1 MLEKYESFSTRE
13 KEEFRDICNELFDKT
28 FLNEEVISNDGGFVI
43 NEKFNFVR
51 RNFELF
57 EEYFM
62 LSGWI
67 LERKNN
73 ETIYIRNETGSNR
86 VILKL
91 LTTKMLIAL
100 RIIYDEKRKTSSN
113 SNRVQFKLNELY
125 NKMLHDF
132 GLIDTMPSKTDRD
145 SSIKMIEKYNI
156 IVKAAVAED
165 EMDNVYVIMPS
176 ITVAVSDERINM
188 IYNQLK
194 EEELTDEEIDKND
207 ADEMALL

>member
-28 FLNEEVISNDGGFVI
+28 FLNEEVISNNGGFVI

-100 RIIYDEKRKTSSN
+100 RVMYDEKRKTSSN
-113 SNRVQFKLNELY
+113 SNRVQFKLSELY

-132 GLIDTMPSKTDRD
+132 GLIDSMPSKTDRD
-145 SSIKMIEKYNI
+145 SSIKIIEKYNI

-176 ITVAVSDERINM
+176 ITVAVSDDRINM

-194 EEELTDEEIDKND
+194 EEDL
-207 ADEMALL
+207 AD

>member
-28 FLNEEVISNDGGFVI
+28 FLNEEVISNNCGFVI

-100 RIIYDEKRKTSSN
+100 RVMYDEKRKTSSN
-113 SNRVQFKLNELY
+113 SNRVQFKLSELY

-132 GLIDTMPSKTDRD
+132 GLIDSMPSKTDRD
-145 SSIKMIEKYNI
+145 SSIKIIEKYNI

-176 ITVAVSDERINM
+176 ITVAVSDDRINM

-194 EEELTDEEIDKND
+194 EEDLADEEINKND
-207 ADEMALL
+207 VD

>member
-28 FLNEEVISNDGGFVI
+28 FLNEEVISNNGGFVK

-100 RIIYDEKRKTSSN
+100 RVMYDEKRKTSSN
-113 SNRVQFKLNELY
+113 SNRVQFKLSELY

-132 GLIDTMPSKTDRD
+132 GLIDSMPSKTDRD
-145 SSIKMIEKYNI
+145 SSIKIIEKYNI

-176 ITVAVSDERINM
+176 ITVAVSDDRINM

-194 EEELTDEEIDKND
+194 EEDLADEEINKND
-207 ADEMALL
+207 VD

>member
-28 FLNEEVISNDGGFVI
+28 FLNEEVISNNGGFVI

-100 RIIYDEKRKTSSN
+100 RVMYDEKRKTSSN
-113 SNRVQFKLNELY
+113 SNRVQFKLSELY

-132 GLIDTMPSKTDRD
+132 GLIDSMPSKTDRD
-145 SSIKMIEKYNI
+145 SSIKIIEKYNI

-176 ITVAVSDERINM
+176 ITVAVSDDRINM

-194 EEELTDEEIDKND
+194 EEDLADEEINKNGVD
-207 ADEMALL
+207 

>member
-28 FLNEEVISNDGGFVI
+28 FLNEEVISNNGGFVI

-100 RIIYDEKRKTSSN
+100 RVMYDEKRKTSSN
-113 SNRVQFKLNELY
+113 SNRVQFKLSELY

-132 GLIDTMPSKTDRD
+132 GLIDSMPSKTDRD
-145 SSIKMIEKYNI
+145 SSIKIIEKYNI

-165 EMDNVYVIMPS
+165 EMDNEYVIMPS
-176 ITVAVSDERINM
+176 ITVAVSDDRINM

-194 EEELTDEEIDKND
+194 EEDLADEEINKND
-207 ADEMALL
+207 VD

>member
-13 KEEFRDICNELFDKT
+13 KEKFRDICNELFDKT
-28 FLNEEVISNDGGFVI
+28 FLNEEVISNNGGFVI

-100 RIIYDEKRKTSSN
+100 RVMYDEKRKTSSN
-113 SNRVQFKLNELY
+113 SNRVQFKLSELY

-132 GLIDTMPSKTDRD
+132 GLIDSMPSKTDRD
-145 SSIKMIEKYNI
+145 SSIKIIEKYNI

-176 ITVAVSDERINM
+176 ITVAVSDDRINM

-194 EEELTDEEIDKND
+194 EEDLADEEINKND
-207 ADEMALL
+207 VD

>member
-1 MLEKYESFSTRE
+1 MLEKYKSFSTRE

-28 FLNEEVISNDGGFVI
+28 FLNEEVISNNGGFVI

-100 RIIYDEKRKTSSN
+100 RVMYDEKRKTSSN
-113 SNRVQFKLNELY
+113 RVQFKLSELY

-132 GLIDTMPSKTDRD
+132 GLIDSMPSKTDRD
-145 SSIKMIEKYNI
+145 SSIKIIEKYNI

-176 ITVAVSDERINM
+176 ITVAVSDDRINM

-194 EEELTDEEIDKND
+194 EEDLADEEINKND
-207 ADEMALL
+207 VD

>member
-13 KEEFRDICNELFDKT
+13 KEEFRDICNELFDET
-28 FLNEEVISNDGGFVI
+28 FLNEEVISNNGGFVI

-100 RIIYDEKRKTSSN
+100 RVMYDEKRKTSSN
-113 SNRVQFKLNELY
+113 SNRVQFKLSELY

-132 GLIDTMPSKTDRD
+132 GLIDSMPSKTDRD
-145 SSIKMIEKYNI
+145 SSIKIIEKYNI

-176 ITVAVSDERINM
+176 ITVAVSDDRINM

-194 EEELTDEEIDKND
+194 EEDLADEEINKND
-207 ADEMALL
+207 VD

>member
-28 FLNEEVISNDGGFVI
+28 FLNEEVISNKGGFVI
-43 NEKFNFVR
+43 NELFNFVR
-51 RNFELF
+51 RNFVLF

-100 RIIYDEKRKTSSN
+100 RVMYDEKRKTSSN
-113 SNRVQFKLNELY
+113 SNRVQFKLSELY

-132 GLIDTMPSKTDRD
+132 GLIDSMPSKTDRD
-145 SSIKMIEKYNI
+145 SSIKIIEKYNI

-176 ITVAVSDERINM
+176 ITVAVSDDRINM

-194 EEELTDEEIDKND
+194 EEDLADEEINKND
-207 ADEMALL
+207 VD

>member
-28 FLNEEVISNDGGFVI
+28 FLNEEVISNNGGFVI

-100 RIIYDEKRKTSSN
+100 RVMYDKKRKTSSN
-113 SNRVQFKLNELY
+113 SNRVQFKLSELY

-132 GLIDTMPSKTDRD
+132 GLIDSMPSKTDRD
-145 SSIKMIEKYNI
+145 SSIKIIEKYNI

-176 ITVAVSDERINM
+176 ITVAVSDDRINM

-194 EEELTDEEIDKND
+194 EEDLADEEINKND
-207 ADEMALL
+207 VD

>member
-28 FLNEEVISNDGGFVI
+28 FLNEEVISNNGGFVI

-91 LTTKMLIAL
+91 LNTKMLIAL
-100 RIIYDEKRKTSSN
+100 RVMYDEKRKTSSN
-113 SNRVQFKLNELY
+113 SNRVQFKLSELY

-132 GLIDTMPSKTDRD
+132 GLIDSMPSKTDRD
-145 SSIKMIEKYNI
+145 SSIKIIEKYNI

-176 ITVAVSDERINM
+176 ITVAVSDDRINM

-194 EEELTDEEIDKND
+194 EEDLADEEINKND
-207 ADEMALL
+207 VD

>member
-28 FLNEEVISNDGGFVI
+28 FLNEEVISNNGGFVI

-86 VILKL
+86 FILKL

-100 RIIYDEKRKTSSN
+100 RVMYDEKRKTSSN
-113 SNRVQFKLNELY
+113 SNRVQFKLSELY

-132 GLIDTMPSKTDRD
+132 GLIDSMPSKTDRD
-145 SSIKMIEKYNI
+145 SSIKIIEKYNI

-176 ITVAVSDERINM
+176 ITVAVSDDRINM

-194 EEELTDEEIDKND
+194 EEDLADEEINKND
-207 ADEMALL
+207 VD

>member
-1 MLEKYESFSTRE
+1 MLEKYESFSTKE

-100 RIIYDEKRKTSSN
+100 RVIYDEKRKKSSN

-194 EEELTDEEIDKND
+194 EEELADEEIDKND

>member
-1 MLEKYESFSTRE
+1 MLEKYESFSTKE

-100 RIIYDEKRKTSSN
+100 RVIYDEKRKKSSN

-145 SSIKMIEKYNI
+145 RSIKMIEKYNI

>member
-28 FLNEEVISNDGGFVI
+28 FLNEEVISSNGGFVI

-100 RIIYDEKRKTSSN
+100 RVIYDEKRKTSSN
-113 SNRVQFKLNELY
+113 SNRVQFKLSELY

-132 GLIDTMPSKTDRD
+132 GLIDSMPSKTDRD
-145 SSIKMIEKYNI
+145 SSIKIMEKYNI
-156 IVKAAVAED
+156 IVKATVAED

-176 ITVAVSDERINM
+176 ITVAVSDDRINM

-194 EEELTDEEIDKND
+194 EEDLADEEINKND
-207 ADEMALL
+207 VD

>member
-28 FLNEEVISNDGGFVI
+28 FLNEEVISNNGGFVI

-73 ETIYIRNETGSNR
+73 ETIYIRNETGGNR

-100 RIIYDEKRKTSSN
+100 RVMYDEKRKTYSN
-113 SNRVQFKLNELY
+113 SNRVQFKLSELY

-132 GLIDTMPSKTDRD
+132 GLIDSMPSKTDRD
-145 SSIKMIEKYNI
+145 SSIKIIEKYNI

-176 ITVAVSDERINM
+176 ITVAVSDDRINM

-194 EEELTDEEIDKND
+194 EEDLADEEINKND
-207 ADEMALL
+207 VD

>member
-28 FLNEEVISNDGGFVI
+28 FLNEEVISNNGGFVI

-100 RIIYDEKRKTSSN
+100 RVMYDEKRKTSSN
-113 SNRVQFKLNELY
+113 SNRVQFKLSELY

-132 GLIDTMPSKTDRD
+132 GLIDSMPSKTDRD
-145 SSIKMIEKYNI
+145 SSIKIIEKYNI

-176 ITVAVSDERINM
+176 ITVAVSDDRIKV

-194 EEELTDEEIDKND
+194 EEDLADEEINKND
-207 ADEMALL
+207 VD

>member
-1 MLEKYESFSTRE
+1 MLEKYESFSTKE

-100 RIIYDEKRKTSSN
+100 RVIYDEKRKKSSN

-125 NKMLHDF
+125 NNMLHDF

>member
-28 FLNEEVISNDGGFVI
+28 FLNEEGISNNGGFVI

-100 RIIYDEKRKTSSN
+100 RVMYDEKRKTSSN
-113 SNRVQFKLNELY
+113 SNRVQFKLSELY

-132 GLIDTMPSKTDRD
+132 GLIDSMPSKTDRD
-145 SSIKMIEKYNI
+145 SSIKIIEKYNI

-176 ITVAVSDERINM
+176 ITVAVSDDRINM

-194 EEELTDEEIDKND
+194 EEDLADEEINKND
-207 ADEMALL
+207 VD

>member
-28 FLNEEVISNDGGFVI
+28 FLNEEVISNNGGFVI

-100 RIIYDEKRKTSSN
+100 RVMYDEKRKTSSN
-113 SNRVQFKLNELY
+113 SNRVQFKLSELY

-132 GLIDTMPSKTDRD
+132 GLIDSMPSKTDRD
-145 SSIKMIEKYNI
+145 SSIKIIEKYNI

-176 ITVAVSDERINM
+176 ITVAVSDDIINM

-194 EEELTDEEIDKND
+194 EENLADEEINKND
-207 ADEMALL
+207 VD

>member
-28 FLNEEVISNDGGFVI
+28 FLNEEVISNNGGFVI

-86 VILKL
+86 VMLKL

-100 RIIYDEKRKTSSN
+100 RVMYDEKRKTSSN
-113 SNRVQFKLNELY
+113 SNRVQFKLSELY

-132 GLIDTMPSKTDRD
+132 GLIDSMPSKTDRD
-145 SSIKMIEKYNI
+145 SSIKIIEKYNI

-176 ITVAVSDERINM
+176 ITVAVSDDRINM

-194 EEELTDEEIDKND
+194 EEDLADEEINKND
-207 ADEMALL
+207 VD

>member
-28 FLNEEVISNDGGFVI
+28 LLNEEVISNDGGFVI

-100 RIIYDEKRKTSSN
+100 RVIYDEKRKTSSN

>member
-1 MLEKYESFSTRE
+1 MLEKYESFSTKE

-73 ETIYIRNETGSNR
+73 ETIYIRNETGINR

-100 RIIYDEKRKTSSN
+100 RVIYDEKRKKSSN

>member
-28 FLNEEVISNDGGFVI
+28 FLNEEVISNNGGFVI

-100 RIIYDEKRKTSSN
+100 RVMYDEKRKTSSN
-113 SNRVQFKLNELY
+113 SNRVQFKLSELY

-132 GLIDTMPSKTDRD
+132 GLIDSMPSKTDRD
-145 SSIKMIEKYNI
+145 SSIKIIEKYNI
-156 IVKAAVAED
+156 IVKAAVAEV

-176 ITVAVSDERINM
+176 ITVAVSDDRINM

-194 EEELTDEEIDKND
+194 EEDLADEEINKND
-207 ADEMALL
+207 VD

>member
-1 MLEKYESFSTRE
+1 MLEKYESFSTKE

-100 RIIYDEKRKTSSN
+100 RVIYDEKRKTSSN

-194 EEELTDEEIDKND
+194 EEEFTDEEIDKND

>member
-28 FLNEEVISNDGGFVI
+28 FLNEEVISNNGGFVI

-100 RIIYDEKRKTSSN
+100 RVMYDEKRKTSSN
-113 SNRVQFKLNELY
+113 SNRVQFKLSELY

-132 GLIDTMPSKTDRD
+132 GLIDSMPSKTDRD
-145 SSIKMIEKYNI
+145 SSIKIIEKYNI

-176 ITVAVSDERINM
+176 ITVAVSDDRINM

-194 EEELTDEEIDKND
+194 EEDLADEEINKND
-207 ADEMALL
+207 VD

>member
-28 FLNEEVISNDGGFVI
+28 FLNEEVISNNGGFVI

-100 RIIYDEKRKTSSN
+100 RVMYDEKRKTSSN
-113 SNRVQFKLNELY
+113 SNRVQFKLSELY

-132 GLIDTMPSKTDRD
+132 GLIDSMPSKTDRD
-145 SSIKMIEKYNI
+145 SSIKIIEKYNI
-156 IVKAAVAED
+156 RVKAAVAED

-176 ITVAVSDERINM
+176 ITVAVSDDRINM

-194 EEELTDEEIDKND
+194 EEDLADEEINKND
-207 ADEMALL
+207 VD

>member
-28 FLNEEVISNDGGFVI
+28 FLNEEVISNNGGFLI

-100 RIIYDEKRKTSSN
+100 RVMYDEKRKTSSN
-113 SNRVQFKLNELY
+113 SNRVQFKLSELY

-132 GLIDTMPSKTDRD
+132 GLIDSMPSKTDRD
-145 SSIKMIEKYNI
+145 SSIKIIEKYNI

-176 ITVAVSDERINM
+176 ITVAVSDDRINM

-194 EEELTDEEIDKND
+194 EEDLADEEINKND
-207 ADEMALL
+207 VD

>member
-1 MLEKYESFSTRE
+1 MLEKYESFSTKE

-43 NEKFNFVR
+43 NEKFNFVG

-91 LTTKMLIAL
+91 LTTKMLVAL
-100 RIIYDEKRKTSSN
+100 RVIYDEKRKTSSN

>member
-28 FLNEEVISNDGGFVI
+28 FLNEEVISNNGGFVI

-73 ETIYIRNETGSNR
+73 ETIYIRNETGGNR

-100 RIIYDEKRKTSSN
+100 RVMYDEKRKTSSN
-113 SNRVQFKLNELY
+113 SNRVQFKLSELY

-132 GLIDTMPSKTDRD
+132 GLIDSMPSKTDRD
-145 SSIKMIEKYNI
+145 SSIKIIEKYNI

-176 ITVAVSDERINM
+176 ITVAVSDDRINM

-194 EEELTDEEIDKND
+194 EEDLADEEINKND
-207 ADEMALL
+207 VD

>member
-28 FLNEEVISNDGGFVI
+28 FLNEEVISNNGGFVI

-73 ETIYIRNETGSNR
+73 ETIYIRNETGSDR

-100 RIIYDEKRKTSSN
+100 RVMYDEKRKTSSN
-113 SNRVQFKLNELY
+113 SNRVQFKLSELY

-132 GLIDTMPSKTDRD
+132 GLIDSMPSKTDRD
-145 SSIKMIEKYNI
+145 SSIKIIEKYNI

-176 ITVAVSDERINM
+176 ITVAVSDDRINM

-194 EEELTDEEIDKND
+194 EEDLADEEINKND
-207 ADEMALL
+207 VD

>member
-1 MLEKYESFSTRE
+1 MLEKYESFSSRE

-28 FLNEEVISNDGGFVI
+28 FLNEEVISNNGGFVI

-100 RIIYDEKRKTSSN
+100 RVMYDEKRKTSSN
-113 SNRVQFKLNELY
+113 SNRVQFKLSELY

-132 GLIDTMPSKTDRD
+132 GLIDSMPSKTDRD
-145 SSIKMIEKYNI
+145 SSIKIIEKYNI

-176 ITVAVSDERINM
+176 ITVAVSDDRINM

-194 EEELTDEEIDKND
+194 EEDLADEEINKND
-207 ADEMALL
+207 VD

>member
-100 RIIYDEKRKTSSN
+100 RVIYDKKRKTSSN